1 MLLDLFRNIF
11 LNKDLE
17 NEHSSIELG
26 CMYCNQFTG
35 KGCKLT
41 GVIFS
46 ELTNVAIRPK
56 NCPKEEENEY

>member
-1 MLLDLFRNIF
+1 MLLDLFHNVF
-11 LNKDLE
+11 SNKDLE
-17 NEHSSIELG
+17 NKHSKIELG

-46 ELTNVAIRPK
+46 ELTNVAVRPK
-56 NCPKEEENEY
+56 NCPIVDMD